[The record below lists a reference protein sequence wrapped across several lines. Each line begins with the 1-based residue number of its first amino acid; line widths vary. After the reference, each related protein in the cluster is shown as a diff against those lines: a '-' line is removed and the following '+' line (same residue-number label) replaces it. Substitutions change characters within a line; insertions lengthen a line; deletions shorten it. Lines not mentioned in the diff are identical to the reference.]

1 MKKIISEIRNTV
13 DPTTQLGFVIANAID
28 QGVPHSEILLFINSQ
43 GMDEPSG
50 MAKAIGWKLTKEL
63 LQFA

>member
-1 MKKIISEIRNTV
+1 MKKIISELRKSI
-13 DPTTQLGFVIANAID
+13 DPTTQLGLVIAIAID
-28 QGVPHSEILLFINSQ
+28 NGTPYADVLNFIHDQ

-63 LQFA
+63 LSI

>member
-1 MKKIISEIRNTV
+1 MKKIISEIRNAV
-13 DPTTQLGFVIANAID
+13 DPTTQLGFCIAIAID
-28 QGVPHSEILLFINSQ
+28 NGTPHTEVLMFINTQ

-63 LQFA
+63 LQLA